1 MTGYS
6 HHKCS
11 ALEFTEEIFMFF
23 YHWGLTLIRLVGIM
37 LETIMINPRSMKTI
51 PMWKVV
57 TQESDLS
64 GGARTWCS
72 SSSSSVPTL
81 ATLCRFVQM
90 MDCPAPP
97 PATPPATPT
106 PLSRLILLSLLWCLF
121 SLSILT
127 AIALWMA
134 EVSGILSA
142 PVSSL
147 LRVRVWLEAS
157 CWAWLVFLLSN
168 SLQYNSGLRSILS
181 KSSEKLSELY

>member
-90 MDCPAPP
+90 MDCPPPRHAPGHAHPALP
-97 PATPPATPT
+97 PDLAEPPLVPFL
-106 PLSRLILLSLLWCLF
+106 PLHPHRHRALNGRGQWHLLC
-121 SLSILT
+121 
-127 AIALWMA
+127 
-134 EVSGILSA
+134 
-142 PVSSL
+142 SSL
-147 LRVRVWLEAS
+147 LTP
-157 CWAWLVFLLSN
+157 
-168 SLQYNSGLRSILS
+168 QGSGLAWGFMLGLTCVSF
-181 KSSEKLSELY
+181 E